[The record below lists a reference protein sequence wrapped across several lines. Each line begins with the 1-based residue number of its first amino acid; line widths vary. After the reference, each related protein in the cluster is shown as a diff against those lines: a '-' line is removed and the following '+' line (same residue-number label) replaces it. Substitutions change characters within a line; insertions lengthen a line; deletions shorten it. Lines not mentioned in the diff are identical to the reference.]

1 MSGTQTQQSRKR
13 AVNFS
18 RPRVD
23 TGESE
28 GTKLGVIKEEAT
40 PRSSFT
46 QQDNDSQVTVKA
58 INAFH
63 EKAIEPPSPSLPDEP
78 RFSLDD
84 PSTEKIPV
92 ESDRNTPSDL
102 VWDDRRGELVP
113 RIPSAQLNTSD
124 ERYPGPARKD
134 SEASTSTNSGSS
146 TSRPNTGSST
156 STNRPDT
163 GTARPLKSILKHTS
177 VTQTSER
184 ASSSDAGE
192 STGSHHTV
200 SESGSSLVGKDGKWT
215 SSDHD
220 TSMLSEKEIKK
231 LEKKGINP
239 ALYVEMKNAKKKG
252 GSCVG
257 SLAGNA
263 YVS

>member
-1 MSGTQTQQSRKR
+1 M
-13 AVNFS
+13 VNFS
-18 RPRVD
+18 RPRAD
-23 TGESE
+23 TGESRDN
-28 GTKLGVIKEEAT
+28 KLGVIKEEDT

-63 EKAIEPPSPSLPDEP
+63 EKATGPSSPSLPDEP

-92 ESDRNTPSDL
+92 ESERNTPSDF

-113 RIPSAQLNTSD
+113 RIPSTQLNISD
-124 ERYPGPARKD
+124 QRHTGPARND
-134 SEASTSTNSGSS
+134 SEASTNSSSSISRPTTGSS
-146 TSRPNTGSST
+146 TST